1 MLEHSGIRWG
11 YVFLHGALHINGDEV
26 RYLML
31 QAVEMY
37 IGGEE
42 ERDVKCSG
50 FEGKLYTERR
60 YEVIGSLGGQRF
72 DAKLETPHG
81 QDQAAFL
88 VSEQSGGVGSF
99 ISRN

>member
-1 MLEHSGIRWG
+1 MLEHMGIRWG
-11 YVFLHGALHINGDEV
+11 YVFLHGAVHIGGDEIKD
-26 RYLML
+26 LMA

-37 IGGEE
+37 MAGEE
-42 ERDVKCSG
+42 ERNIKCSG
-50 FEGKLYTERR
+50 FEGKLSTERK

-88 VSEQSGGVGSF
+88 VNEQSRGLGSF

>member
-11 YVFLHGALHINGDEV
+11 YVFLHGAVHINGDGV
-26 RYLML
+26 RDLMR

-37 IGGEE
+37 MAEEE
-42 ERDVKCSG
+42 ERDIKSSS

-72 DAKLETPHG
+72 DAKLETPRG

-88 VSEQSGGVGSF
+88 VSEQSGGLGSF
-99 ISRN
+99 ISKN